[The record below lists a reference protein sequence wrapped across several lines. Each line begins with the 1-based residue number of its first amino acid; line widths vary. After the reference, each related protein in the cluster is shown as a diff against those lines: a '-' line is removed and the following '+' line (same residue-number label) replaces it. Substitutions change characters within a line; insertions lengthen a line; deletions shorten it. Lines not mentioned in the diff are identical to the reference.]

1 MGQVNK
7 NKNWNNNKI
16 EDAYLLSWGMK
27 AIHKFV
33 MNQLSPH
40 HIIWV
45 PSPLLIATVV
55 SILLLCLEGVTD
67 LPSAPQDEA
76 GLTRKLEM

>member
-33 MNQLSPH
+33 MNQL
-40 HIIWV
+40 
-45 PSPLLIATVV
+45 
-55 SILLLCLEGVTD
+55 
-67 LPSAPQDEA
+67 
-76 GLTRKLEM
+76 